1 MSRGAPNALTI
12 LITFKLGA
20 HYRVGHRFHSVGP
33 ILSVRTDVMKG
44 LLNERGQTT
53 TEFGFVLILVVI
65 VAVAAVGA
73 LGPAIVQLWHSFV
86 SAWPA

>member
-1 MSRGAPNALTI
+1 
-12 LITFKLGA
+12 
-20 HYRVGHRFHSVGP
+20 
-33 ILSVRTDVMKG
+33 MKG